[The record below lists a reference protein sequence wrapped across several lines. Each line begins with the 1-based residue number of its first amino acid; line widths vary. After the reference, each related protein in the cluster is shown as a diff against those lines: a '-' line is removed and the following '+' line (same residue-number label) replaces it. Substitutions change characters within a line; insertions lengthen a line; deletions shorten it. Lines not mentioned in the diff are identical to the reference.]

1 MRFSTTHW
9 SVVLAAGDSQN
20 PDSRTALATLCQGYW
35 YPIYAY
41 LRSLGH
47 DPEAAQDLVQGF
59 FVHILEKRSLRVAR
73 PDRGRFRSFLKTALR
88 HHIINEWE
96 RGQAQKR
103 GGGERHMPIDTTA
116 AESRFHNEP
125 AAGQSPE
132 RAFEKRWAG
141 LLLTR
146 TLDQLRE
153 EMMNSGAP
161 DRLHRL
167 EPFLTG
173 LHPTASYGEVA
184 ADLDMSVSAVKV
196 AVHRMR
202 RRFGQLLRQEV
213 AQTVDDPSEI
223 DGEIRYLFSVIDS

>member
-1 MRFSTTHW
+1 
-9 SVVLAAGDSQN
+9 
-20 PDSRTALATLCQGYW
+20 
-35 YPIYAY
+35 
-41 LRSLGH
+41 
-47 DPEAAQDLVQGF
+47 
-59 FVHILEKRSLRVAR
+59 
-73 PDRGRFRSFLKTALR
+73 
-88 HHIINEWE
+88 
-96 RGQAQKR
+96 
-103 GGGERHMPIDTTA
+103 
-116 AESRFHNEP
+116 
-125 AAGQSPE
+125 
-132 RAFEKRWAG
+132 
-141 LLLTR
+141 
-146 TLDQLRE
+146 
-153 EMMNSGAP
+153 MMNSGAP